1 MPPASLLQD
10 ELVNEYYIM
19 HVFTHFKV
27 SGDFSVT
34 PTVTW
39 CIEAEHSDR
48 DIWFIHAD
56 AIEETSFY
64 VSCRPVQSTENFNS
78 NSNCHNSMQAS
89 LTLIFFTESLEMTRY
104 YL

>member
-27 SGDFSVT
+27 SGDLSVT
-34 PTVTW
+34 PTVTE
-39 CIEAEHSDR
+39 CTEAEHSDR
-48 DIWFIHAD
+48 DIWLFML
-56 AIEETSFY
+56 TPLKRPRFY

-89 LTLIFFTESLEMTRY
+89 LTLIFLLSH
-104 YL
+104 

>member
-27 SGDFSVT
+27 SGDLSVT
-34 PTVTW
+34 PTVTE
-39 CIEAEHSDR
+39 CTEAEHSDR

-56 AIEETSFY
+56 AIEETSFLHLLPPRAIY
-64 VSCRPVQSTENFNS
+64 GEF
-78 NSNCHNSMQAS
+78 
-89 LTLIFFTESLEMTRY
+89 
-104 YL
+104 

>member
-34 PTVTW
+34 PTVTE
-39 CIEAEHSDR
+39 CTEAEHSDR

-56 AIEETSFY
+56 AIE
-64 VSCRPVQSTENFNS
+64 ENFNS

>member
-1 MPPASLLQD
+1 
-10 ELVNEYYIM
+10 M

-34 PTVTW
+34 PTVTK

-56 AIEETSFY
+56 AIEETPFLHLLPP
-64 VSCRPVQSTENFNS
+64 RAINGEF
-78 NSNCHNSMQAS
+78 
-89 LTLIFFTESLEMTRY
+89 
-104 YL
+104 